1 MLKFEIIIPAKNEL
15 NNLKLILPKI
25 RKKYSCNITLIN
37 KSRNVKEN
45 FQLSKICKNLNIKML
60 LQKSSGKGN
69 ALKEA
74 VEFSK
79 AEILVFF
86 DADFSHDVLDIG
98 KIINIF
104 KKNNKID
111 HVGGSRLLGGS
122 DELFSDTSHLVRL
135 FGSIIIN
142 TIINLKFKVSL
153 TDSQNG
159 LRGIK
164 RKVFQ
169 KLNLLSSHTTIEMEL
184 VAKSLQYKLNYL
196 EVPTHE
202 YKRLYGKSKINLFI
216 HSWSYIF
223 FLISII
229 FYKKYSKK
237 KLFYK

>member
-1 MLKFEIIIPAKNEL
+1 MVKYEIIIPAKSEL

-25 RKKYSCNITLIN
+25 RKQYSYNITLIN
-37 KSRNVKEN
+37 KSRDLKEN
-45 FQLSKICKNLNIKML
+45 SQLSKICKNLNIKML
-60 LQKSSGKGN
+60 LQKSDGKGN

-74 VEFSK
+74 AGLSK
-79 AEILVFF
+79 ADILIFF
-86 DADFSHDVLDIG
+86 DADFSHDVLDIE

-111 HVGGSRLLGGS
+111 HIGGSRLLGGS
-122 DELFSDTSHLVRL
+122 DELFSDAAHLIRL

-142 TIINLKFKVSL
+142 IIINLKFNVSL

-169 KLNLLSSHTTIEMEL
+169 KFDLTSSHTTIEMEL
-184 VAKSLQYKLNYL
+184 VAKTLQYKLNYL
-196 EVPTHE
+196 EVATHE
-202 YKRLYGKSKINLFI
+202 YKRLYGKSKINLFF

-229 FYKKYSKK
+229 FYKKYRRKE
-237 KLFYK
+237 LFYK